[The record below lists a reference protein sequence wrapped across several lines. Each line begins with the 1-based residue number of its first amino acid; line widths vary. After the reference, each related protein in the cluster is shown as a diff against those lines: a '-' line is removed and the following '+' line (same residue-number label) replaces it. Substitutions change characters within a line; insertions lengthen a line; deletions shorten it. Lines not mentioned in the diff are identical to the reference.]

1 MLLPGRSRLS
11 PRLVKPCRR
20 RRTFNLFVTAGL
32 IASMVVDLG
41 IVALAFGGLAI
52 GGSDFTVTGSV
63 SDGSAI
69 TVAISASDDTVDFVA
84 VTFTNPVL
92 RPLSRLAV
100 SASPAHEG

>member
-1 MLLPGRSRLS
+1 MLPPGRSRLS
-11 PRLVKPCRR
+11 PRLVKSCRR
-20 RRTFNLFVTAGL
+20 RCTFNLSVTADP
-32 IASMVVDLG
+32 IASTVVDLG
-41 IVALAFGGLAI
+41 IVALAFGALAT

-69 TVAISASDDTVDFVA
+69 TVATSASDDTVGFVA